1 MGPATVPATE
11 AVATVT
17 AMAAS
22 RDTPENRENRTGP
35 VIPAR
40 TKPPTLR

>member
-11 AVATVT
+11 TGTVT
-17 AMAAS
+17 ATAAS
-22 RDTPENRENRTGP
+22 RGTPENPENRTGP